1 MKFTASGGDPL
12 LSVEKA
18 KAEAMDLAVRLYKD
32 GKIGLSKAAELSG
45 SSIAEFEDQLVK
57 RGVGIVLYA
66 KDDLSIF
73 KSEIKNVR
81 EIAKSFKT

>member
-1 MKFTASGGDPL
+1 MSGEDSL
-12 LSVEKA
+12 LSIEKA
-18 KAEAMDLAVRLYKD
+18 KAKAMDLAVQLYRD

-45 SSIAEFEDQLVK
+45 SSIAEFEDQLFK
-57 RGVGIVLYA
+57 RGVGIVLYT

-81 EIAKSFKT
+81 EIAKGLL

>member
-1 MKFTASGGDPL
+1 